1 MRKFGRNDPCPCG
14 SGRKFK
20 KCCLGKI
27 PPESSMSNDE
37 GTAIGTALAWLKTN
51 YQEEVDEAI
60 LESFFG
66 EPDDEE
72 LDAIGD
78 LPLTTG
84 VDINIGE
91 WLLADAYLD
100 IDGKR
105 IRAIDLVLG
114 PAGPLL
120 PAGGKEWLRAIGEQS
135 LSLYEVQSVVPGEGF
150 ELKDLLRRDAPIVK
164 VAERTASGFLVKWDT
179 FGARLVERL
188 EGEWVLSGALY
199 PMERKR
205 ALECREEILQ
215 DMDGEED
222 WDEEI
227 SREIV
232 FSMISIHWLE
242 QLLEKRALPRL
253 VDASTKEPIA
263 LTVDRYRVSDWDG
276 LAGILA
282 AQSDVEGDRED
293 GWTRFEPMK
302 GEMRRARAALSRK
315 PPQTLEVF
323 CRTLKLADEARR
335 WLERIAGTAVR
346 YKSREIVDPLSP
358 KAREAARKQPSGP
371 ELPPDLKVQVEREFL
386 KRHYERWPDE
396 PVPALGG
403 KTPKAAVRTKKGRQA
418 VIELLKEFEIHEA
431 RKASWEGAEPFDFG
445 FLWERLG
452 LEKDR

>member
-1 MRKFGRNDPCPCG
+1 M
-14 SGRKFK
+14 
-20 KCCLGKI
+20 
-27 PPESSMSNDE
+27 
-37 GTAIGTALAWLKTN
+37 
-51 YQEEVDEAI
+51 
-60 LESFFG
+60 
-66 EPDDEE
+66 
-72 LDAIGD
+72 
-78 LPLTTG
+78 
-84 VDINIGE
+84 
-91 WLLADAYLD
+91 
-100 IDGKR
+100 
-105 IRAIDLVLG
+105 
-114 PAGPLL
+114 
-120 PAGGKEWLRAIGEQS
+120 
-135 LSLYEVQSVVPGEGF
+135 
-150 ELKDLLRRDAPIVK
+150 
-164 VAERTASGFLVKWDT
+164 KWDT
-179 FGARLVERL
+179 FGARLVERR
-188 EGEWVLSGALY
+188 EGEWVLSGAIY
-199 PMERKR
+199 PLERKR

-242 QLLEKRALPRL
+242 QLLEKRTLPRL

-282 AQSDVEGDRED
+282 AQPDVEGDEED

-302 GEMRRARAALSRK
+302 GEMRRSRAALSRK
-315 PPQTLEVF
+315 PPETLEVF
-323 CRTLKLADEARR
+323 CRTIKLADEARR

-358 KAREAARKQPSGP
+358 KAGEAARKQPSGP
-371 ELPPDLKVQVEREFL
+371 ELPPELKVQLEREFL

-396 PVPALGG
+396 PVHALDG

-431 RKASWEGAEPFDFG
+431 RKASWEDIEPFDFS